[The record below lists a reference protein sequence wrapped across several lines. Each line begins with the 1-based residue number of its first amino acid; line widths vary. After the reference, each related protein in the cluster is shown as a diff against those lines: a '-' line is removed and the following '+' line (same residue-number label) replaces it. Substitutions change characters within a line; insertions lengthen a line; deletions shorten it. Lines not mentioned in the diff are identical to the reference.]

1 MPQYIWL
8 ALHLQLKFSVFW
20 QGLHNNQQE
29 GPIPRAPL
37 GAPVL
42 AVPYP
47 QVLTA
52 MPQRFSPCRFHL
64 LLLLTLTSLLM
75 IKWSRIFETIFALLQ
90 MFLLVIP
97 PLLINLKYGP
107 TASDQRPSALKK
119 CRNLSWCTAHF
130 AFTVSTSVMPLM
142 RMFPFP
148 LLLRNVLVR
157 KEISKSSK
165 P

>member
-29 GPIPRAPL
+29 GPIPRAPF

-52 MPQRFSPCRFHL
+52 MPQHFSPCRFHL

-75 IKWSRIFETIFALLQ
+75 IKWSRRFETIFAL
-90 MFLLVIP
+90 FHCNICNIFALLL
-97 PLLINLKYGP
+97 LLINPKYGP
-107 TASDQRPSALKK
+107 TASEMIRDLQHLKSAETFLDARPILHSQ
-119 CRNLSWCTAHF
+119 
-130 AFTVSTSVMPLM
+130 
-142 RMFPFP
+142 
-148 LLLRNVLVR
+148 
-157 KEISKSSK
+157 
-165 P
+165 

>member
-8 ALHLQLKFSVFW
+8 ALHLQLKVSVFW

-37 GAPVL
+37 GAPAF

-52 MPQRFSPCRFHL
+52 MPQHFSPCRFHL

-75 IKWSRIFETIFALLQ
+75 IKWRRFETTFALLQ
-90 MFLLVIP
+90 LFLLVIP

-107 TASDQRPSALKK
+107 TASE
-119 CRNLSWCTAHF
+119 TE
-130 AFTVSTSVMPLM
+130 AFST
-142 RMFPFP
+142 
-148 LLLRNVLVR
+148 
-157 KEISKSSK
+157 
-165 P
+165 